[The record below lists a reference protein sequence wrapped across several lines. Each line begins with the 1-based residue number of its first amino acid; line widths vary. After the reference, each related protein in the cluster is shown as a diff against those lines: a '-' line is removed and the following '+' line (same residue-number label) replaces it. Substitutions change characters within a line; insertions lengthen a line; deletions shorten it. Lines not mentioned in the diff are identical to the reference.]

1 MKSQRSRFASRAFT
15 VLASTV
21 VVLTVGSGP
30 ASAQVRPLFTV
41 RGFGDLGSMSFTA
54 HDSFDAILGRSR
66 GPIFGGGVEVLE
78 RHNLFVDFRASRFS
92 ESGERVF
99 RFNGE
104 IFQLGIPVDVTVTPI
119 ELTGG
124 YRFDLGWRV
133 VPYGGAG
140 VNWFRYKETSRFATD
155 AENVDET
162 FNGFQI
168 LGGAEVRIWKWI
180 AAAGEIQWASVPD
193 ALGQD
198 PNGIS
203 REFNETDLGGTTIR
217 LKVVIGR

>member
-1 MKSQRSRFASRAFT
+1 MTLNLHVTRFKWPVSALLAVAALSVASQ
-15 VLASTV
+15 
-21 VVLTVGSGP
+21 P
-30 ASAQVRPLFTV
+30 AYAQARPLFTV
-41 RGFGDLGSMSFTA
+41 RGFGDLGSMTFTA
-54 HDSFDAILGRSR
+54 KDSFDAILGRSR

-78 RHNLFVDFRASRFS
+78 RHNLFVDFRASRFR

-104 IFQLGIPVDVTVTPI
+104 LFPLGIPVNVTVTPI

-140 VNWFRYKETSRFATD
+140 VSWYRYKETSQFATD

-168 LGGAEVRIWKWI
+168 LGGAEVRIWRWI
-180 AAAGEIQWASVPD
+180 AAAGEVQWASVPD

-203 REFNETDLGGTTIR
+203 REFNETDLGGTTVRVKI
-217 LKVVIGR
+217 VIGR